1 MYATIEQILGREKQH
16 NDERFLY
23 NIKEWYNYSKIDFDK
38 DIFYKPWSKHKTVK
52 VNKPKLQCKH
62 KKYSIQK
69 KAKKGEGRLGQV
81 IIKRQDGKFKPRH
94 INNHINY
101 KWSKYTPKMNKYPH

>member
-38 DIFYKPWSKHKTVK
+38 DIFYKPWSKHKIK
-52 VNKPKLQCKH
+52 QLKLISQNYNANTKNTQS
-62 KKYSIQK
+62 KRRLKR
-69 KAKKGEGRLGQV
+69 GRADWD
-81 IIKRQDGKFKPRH
+81 K
-94 INNHINY
+94 
-101 KWSKYTPKMNKYPH
+101 